1 MNVKYVL
8 ESGLFE
14 RRDIRSGR
22 IYQPGS
28 SPKYGV
34 IFTANAEKSE
44 DTSGLMPELMPGA
57 FIEGV
62 AYPESE
68 TDRVFEIL
76 GGYFYHDNYPAPG
89 IVTNVFGIVLEP
101 EFGMTEGG
109 TTTLKEKWVLED
121 PKKPMLDESYWSK
134 EFGKH
139 HGWTFIVTLKEKE
152 KYPTSDEEIKIFV
165 YYPEI
170 QAIEVTYGGCIAE
183 NKLRH
188 RKVKFTVSV
197 AGGKCES
204 WTWHFGDGKTK
215 TGAGRPETATEY
227 LYLKKPAISPKL
239 YLSGHKLCEEVSKE
253 VELPYF
259 EECLPCPLITDIKY
273 KSIARDNQ
281 TDMHEFMA
289 EVSQQPDALEW
300 DFGDGTPKEKTNGLK
315 ITHGYKIPDKD
326 KSYPVQV
333 TSFGPEDC
341 RDSMEKSV
349 LVKSAAAVS
358 QCCIW
363 LNLLIAFLFAT
374 TFGTFLI
381 FCVGKFFDK
390 IENYSWL
397 ITILI
402 IQILLIVAG
411 IIVWNRLVNR
421 KECPEPGICDWIK
434 IGWVVSLAGMLDA
447 IYVRNCCENW
457 WLVVILILLGF
468 AGYLIYTWI
477 KKCSIKIKELTYYLI
492 VCFLAVVLI
501 CYFAADGLLGHCLR

>member
-22 IYQPGS
+22 IYQPGA

-44 DTSGLMPELMPGA
+44 DDSGLLPELMPGA

-62 AYPESE
+62 TYPETES
-68 TDRVFEIL
+68 DRIFEIL

-89 IVTNVFGIVLEP
+89 IATNVFGIALEP

-109 TTTLKEKWVLED
+109 MTTLKEKWVLED

-152 KYPTSDEEIKIFV
+152 KYPTSDEEMKIFV

-170 QAIEVTYGGCIAE
+170 QAIDITYGGCIAD
-183 NKLRH
+183 NKLRR
-188 RKVKFTVSV
+188 RKVKFTVTV

-204 WTWHFGDGKTK
+204 WTWHFGDGTTK
-215 TGAGRPETATEY
+215 TGTGRPETTIEY

-239 YLSGHKLCEEVSKE
+239 CLLGHKPCEEVSKE
-253 VELPYF
+253 VELTDF
-259 EECLPCPLITDIKY
+259 EECLPCPVITDIKY
-273 KSIARDNQ
+273 KSIARINQ
-281 TDMHEFMA
+281 TDTHEFTA
-289 EVSQQPDALEW
+289 DVSRQPDALEW
-300 DFGDGTPKEKTNGLK
+300 DFGDGTPKEKTNVLNIK
-315 ITHGYKIPDKD
+315 HSYKIPAQDTTY
-326 KSYPVQV
+326 SVQV

-358 QCCIW
+358 KCCIW
-363 LNLLIAFLFAT
+363 FNLLIAFLFAT
-374 TFGTFLI
+374 TSGTFLVY
-381 FCVGKFFDK
+381 CVGKFFDK
-390 IENYSWL
+390 IENYGWL

-402 IQILLIVAG
+402 IQILLAITA
-411 IIVWNRLVNR
+411 IIGWYILVR
-421 KECPEPGICDWIK
+421 QKKCSEHVTCDWIK
-434 IGWVVSLAGMLDA
+434 IGWVVSLAGMSDA
-447 IYVRNCCENW
+447 VYVRNCCANW
-457 WLVVILILLGF
+457 WLAVILILLGF

-477 KKCSIKIKELTYYLI
+477 KKCSLKIKELAYYLI
-492 VCFLAVVLI
+492 VCFLAVVLV
-501 CYFAADGLLGHCLR
+501 CYFVADGLLGHCLH